1 MSVALNVTF
10 PTTAPFSSSKVHSS
24 QSRKESSTETEKSG
38 LLYPDENRASFSDA
52 SDGPEEDDDKK
63 MKKEDK
69 QEDVKSRLPQ
79 Q

>member
-1 MSVALNVTF
+1 M
-10 PTTAPFSSSKVHSS
+10 
-24 QSRKESSTETEKSG
+24 ETGKSC

-63 MKKEDK
+63 RKKEDK
-69 QEDVKSRLPQ
+69 QEDVKSRLLQ